1 MTEVLTAI
9 ALVIVIEGLF
19 PAISPSAY
27 RRAVM
32 QLGSMPDR
40 VIRFTGL
47 GFMIAG
53 VVILQLVN

>member
-9 ALVIVIEGLF
+9 ALVIVIEGIF
-19 PAISPSAY
+19 PAINPAAY

-40 VIRFTGL
+40 AIRYTGL
-47 GFMIAG
+47 GLMIAG
-53 VVILQLVN
+53 AVILQLVH